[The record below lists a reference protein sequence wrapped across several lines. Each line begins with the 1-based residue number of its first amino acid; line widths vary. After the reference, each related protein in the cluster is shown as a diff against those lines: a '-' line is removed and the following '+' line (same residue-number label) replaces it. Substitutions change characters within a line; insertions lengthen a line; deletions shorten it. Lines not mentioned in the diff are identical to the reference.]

1 MKLKN
6 KVAIVTGASNGIG
19 KETAIML
26 AGKGCRVA
34 LTYHKNRGGGQEVLE
49 ECRKYG
55 DAMLLQLDVADL
67 ESVEEALRKVV
78 EKFGRIDLLVNNA
91 GVVVWKDLKEQSVEE
106 IERQLQVNLSG
117 LVKMTRALM
126 PPFYTQKEG
135 IIINVSSGAGKKGYG
150 GLSVYCAS
158 KFGVRGFTQ
167 ALSAELPEGIRI
179 YCVNPGMTAT
189 RMTNYKGISPFK
201 VAEVIVNAAEENLG
215 KKSGDDIDVWEYSE

>member
-1 MKLKN
+1 MKPDN
-6 KVAIVTGASNGIG
+6 KVALVTGASSGIG
-19 KETAIML
+19 RETAIML
-26 AGKGCRVA
+26 SEKGCKVA
-34 LTYHKNRGGGQEVLE
+34 LTYNKNDSGGQEVLE

-126 PPFYTQKEG
+126 PQFYTQKEG

-215 KKSGDDIDVWEYSE
+215 KKSGDDIDV